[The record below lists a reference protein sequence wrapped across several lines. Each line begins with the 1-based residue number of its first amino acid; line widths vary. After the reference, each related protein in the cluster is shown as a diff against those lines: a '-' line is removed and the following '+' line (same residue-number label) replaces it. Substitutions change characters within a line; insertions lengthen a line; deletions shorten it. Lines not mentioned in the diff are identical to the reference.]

1 MPEARVNDIRIA
13 YEQHGPEDA
22 TPLVLIQGLSMPLN
36 AWPPALLERLVEAG
50 FHVVTLDNRDIGES
64 ESFQAFGVPNVPWQ
78 VVRMRLGL
86 SVRSAYRLADMAA
99 DVVGLMNTLGIDSAH
114 VAGVSMGGMI
124 SQELAMGHAAR
135 VRSLT
140 SIMSTTGDP
149 RLPRPDGEIFRL
161 MMSRPKTEDVD
172 ARIAH
177 SMKLWRL
184 ISSPGFEVD
193 FDYVEQ
199 RLRNMYARGVTRG
212 GVVRQ
217 MLAIAASG
225 NRKPRLK
232 SVDVP
237 TLVIHGRDDR
247 LVPVEAGID
256 TAEAIPG
263 ARLEIIEGMGHDLPL
278 GLLDRLAGL
287 IAEHAHAAERRSAAA

>member
-22 TPLVLIQGLSMPLN
+22 TPLVLVQGLSMPLN
-36 AWPPALLERLVEAG
+36 AWPPALLERLVDAG

-64 ESFQAFGVPNVPWQ
+64 ELFSEFGVPNVPWQ

-86 SVRSAYRLADMAA
+86 SVRSAYRLKDMAA
-99 DVVGLMNTLGIDSAH
+99 DLVGLMDTLGIERAH

-124 SQELAMGHAAR
+124 SQELAMGHKDR
-135 VRSLT
+135 VRSLI
-140 SIMSTTGDP
+140 SIMSTTGNP
-149 RLPRPDGEIFRL
+149 RLPRPDSEIFRL

-193 FDYVEQ
+193 FDYIEQ

-217 MLAIAASG
+217 MLAIAASW
-225 NRKPRLK
+225 NRKHRLK
-232 SVDVP
+232 AVDVP
-237 TLVIHGRDDR
+237 TLVIHGREDR

-256 TAEAIPG
+256 TAKSIPG
-263 ARLEIIEGMGHDLPL
+263 ARLEIIEGMGHDLPV
-278 GLLDRLAGL
+278 GLLERLAGL
-287 IAEHAHAAERRSAAA
+287 ISEHAHAAEGRSAAA

>member
-13 YEQHGPEDA
+13 YERHGPEDA
-22 TPLVLIQGLSMPLN
+22 TPLVLVQGLSMPLN
-36 AWPPALLERLVEAG
+36 AWPPALIERLVDHG
-50 FHVVTLDNRDIGES
+50 FHVVTLDNRDIGKS
-64 ESFQAFGVPNVPWQ
+64 ESFSEFGVPNVPWQ

-86 SVRSAYRLADMAA
+86 SVRSAYRLHDMAG
-99 DVVGLMNTLGIDSAH
+99 DIVGLMDTLGIERAH

-124 SQELAMGHAAR
+124 GQELAMGHADR

-140 SIMSTTGDP
+140 SIMSTTGNP
-149 RLPRPDGEIFRL
+149 RLPRPDREVFRL
-161 MMSRPKTEDVD
+161 MMTRPKTNDVD

-184 ISSPGFEVD
+184 ISSPGFDVD

-212 GVVRQ
+212 GVIRQ

-237 TLVIHGRDDR
+237 TLVIHGKADR
-247 LVPVEAGID
+247 LVPVAAGID

-263 ARLEIIEGMGHDLPL
+263 ARLELIEGMGHDLPPGVL
-278 GLLDRLAGL
+278 ARLASL
-287 IAEHAHAAERRSAAA
+287 ISDHANAAERQSAAA

>member
-1 MPEARVNDIRIA
+1 MPEAHVNEIRIA
-13 YEQHGPEDA
+13 YERHGPADG

-36 AWPPALLERLVEAG
+36 AWPPALIERLVASG
-50 FHVVTLDNRDIGES
+50 FHVVTLDNRDIGKS
-64 ESFQAFGVPNVPWQ
+64 ETFDEFGVPSVPWQ

-86 SVRSAYRLADMAA
+86 SVRSAYLLRDMAD
-99 DVVGLMNTLGIDSAH
+99 DVAGLMDTLGIETAH

-124 SQELAMGHAAR
+124 GQELTMGHPQR

-140 SIMSTTGDP
+140 SIMSTTGSP
-149 RLPRPDGEIFRL
+149 RLPRPDRDIVRL

-177 SMKLWRL
+177 SMKLWRQ
-184 ISSPGFEVD
+184 ISSPGFDVD

-225 NRKPRLK
+225 NRATRLRA
-232 SVDVP
+232 VTTP
-237 TLVIHGRDDR
+237 TLVVHGQADR
-247 LVPVEAGID
+247 LVPVA
-256 TAEAIPG
+256 
-263 ARLEIIEGMGHDLPL
+263 
-278 GLLDRLAGL
+278 AGL
-287 IAEHAHAAERRSAAA
+287 IAGHADDAEQQAAAA

>member
-1 MPEARVNDIRIA
+1 MPEASVNDIRIA

-22 TPLVLIQGLSMPLN
+22 TPLVLVQGLSMPLN
-36 AWPPALLERLVEAG
+36 AWPPALLDRLVNEG
-50 FHVVTLDNRDIGES
+50 FHVVTLDNRDIGKS
-64 ESFQAFGVPNVPWQ
+64 ESFQEFGVPNVPWQ
-78 VVRMRLGL
+78 IVRMRLGL
-86 SVRSAYRLADMAA
+86 SVRSAYRLHDMAR
-99 DVVGLMNTLGIDSAH
+99 DIVGLMDTLGIDSAH

-124 SQELAMGHAAR
+124 SQELAMGHSGR

-140 SIMSTTGDP
+140 SIMSTTGNP
-149 RLPRPDGEIFRL
+149 RLPRPDREIFRL

-199 RLRNMYARGVTRG
+199 RLRNMYERG
-212 GVVRQ
+212 
-217 MLAIAASG
+217 
-225 NRKPRLK
+225 
-232 SVDVP
+232 
-237 TLVIHGRDDR
+237 
-247 LVPVEAGID
+247 VEAGID

-263 ARLEIIEGMGHDLPL
+263 ARLEIIDGMGHDLPP
-278 GLLDRLAGL
+278 GVLDRLAGL
-287 IAEHAHAAERRSAAA
+287 ISEHARSAERQSAAA

>member
-13 YEQHGPEDA
+13 YERHGPEDA
-22 TPLVLIQGLSMPLN
+22 TPLVLVQGLSMPLN
-36 AWPPALLERLVEAG
+36 AWPPALIERLVESG
-50 FHVVTLDNRDIGES
+50 FHVVTLDNRDIGKS
-64 ESFQAFGVPNVPWQ
+64 ELFREFGVPNVPWQ

-86 SVRSAYRLADMAA
+86 PVRSAYRLHDMAA
-99 DVVGLMNTLGIDSAH
+99 DVVGLMDTLGIQSAH

-124 SQELAMGHAAR
+124 SQELAMRHADR

-140 SIMSTTGDP
+140 SIMSTTGNP
-149 RLPRPDGEIFRL
+149 RLPRPDREIFRI
-161 MMSRPKTEDVD
+161 MVTRPRTEDVD

-184 ISSPGFEVD
+184 ISSPGFAVD
-193 FDYVEQ
+193 FEYVEQ

-212 GVVRQ
+212 GVIRQ

-225 NRKPRLK
+225 NRKPRLNAVELP
-232 SVDVP
+232 S
-237 TLVIHGRDDR
+237 LVIHGREDR

-256 TAEAIPG
+256 TAKAIPG
-263 ARLEIIEGMGHDLPL
+263 ARLEIIEGMGHDLPV
-278 GLLDRLAGL
+278 GVLDRLAGL
-287 IAEHAHAAERRSAAA
+287 ISEHAHAAEGRSAAA